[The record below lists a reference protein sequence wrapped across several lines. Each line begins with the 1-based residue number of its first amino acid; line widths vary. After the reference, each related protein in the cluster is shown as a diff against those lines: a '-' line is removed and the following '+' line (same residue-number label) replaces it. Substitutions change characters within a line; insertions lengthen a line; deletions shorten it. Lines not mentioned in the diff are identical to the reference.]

1 MRIADR
7 YDCFLLDLDGV
18 LFRDDEPVPRAAETM
33 ETLRSAGKRLAFVTN
48 NSARTPSEVADMLIG
63 FGIRAAPDEVETS
76 ALATADLLA
85 ERGVRSAFIVGEQG
99 IREALGGVGIE
110 VVEEDAGYVD
120 AVVVGLD
127 RSATYGKLRAACLLV
142 ERGATL
148 IATNGDPSYP
158 APDGRWPGAGAL
170 LAIVTT
176 TTGATPEVVGKPN
189 PPLFLAARD
198 RAGGG
203 NPLVVG
209 DRLETDIAG
218 ASALGWDSFLVL
230 SGIAGRGDLDRS
242 SVQPTYVA
250 NDISALL
257 SDT

>member
-18 LFRDDEPVPRAAETM
+18 LFRGDEPVPHAADTVEA
-33 ETLRSAGKRLAFVTN
+33 LRSLRKRLAFVTN
-48 NSARTPSEVADMLIG
+48 NSTRTPPEVADMLNG
-63 FGIRAAPDEVETS
+63 SGIRAGPAEVVTS

-85 ERGVRSAFIVGEQG
+85 ERGVRSAFVVGERG
-99 IREALGGVGIE
+99 IREALGGVGIR
-110 VVEEDAGYVD
+110 VVEEDVGEVD

-127 RSATYGKLRAACLLV
+127 RSTTYDKLRTASLLV

-148 IATNGDPSYP
+148 IATNGDASYP

-170 LAIVTT
+170 LALVTT
-176 TTGATPEVVGKPN
+176 TTEAEAEVVGKPN
-189 PPLFLAARD
+189 PPLFIAARE

-209 DRLETDIAG
+209 DRLETDVAG
-218 ASALGWDSFLVL
+218 AIALGWDSFLVL
-230 SGIAGRGDLDRS
+230 SGIAGRGDLARS

-250 NDISALL
+250 NDVSALL
-257 SDT
+257 GDT